1 MTKKKKLTLQQRMY
15 EDRMTAE
22 DIANLSDQRP
32 TRINVFKRASKIKTW
47 NMFNHL
53 VEQENIT
60 PAEALT
66 IILKHVK
73 KSWNKYKILREGDHL
88 GAILGLLELQGKLG
102 AYKLYHH
109 KYLNDFCAWTG
120 YKKTTFDTFQNN
132 LTTFRYALGIGKK
145 NTGAFTKNR
154 KKKESA
160 SRARSGRKPFN
171 YMERMQEQID
181 AGYVMTEYGW
191 KIPQK

>member
-53 VEQENIT
+53 AEQENIT

-73 KSWNKYKILREGDHL
+73 KSWNKYKISRDPDQR
-88 GAILGLLELQGKLG
+88 GAILTLLELQSKIGNR
-102 AYKLYHH
+102 KLYDH

-154 KKKESA
+154 RKRESA

-171 YMERMQEQID
+171 LMEHLQKQMD
-181 AGYVMTEYGW
+181 DGFVLTEYGW
-191 KIPQK
+191 KKKQK